1 MTRYALV
8 ALLSVTFAG
17 VPALVG
23 CDKEVAHEKTVK
35 VKDDGTVKKNETT
48 VKEKPDGTVVKE
60 ESKTTNNP

>member
-1 MTRYALV
+1 MTRYAMLI
-8 ALLSVTFAG
+8 LLGLGFVGSA
-17 VPALVG
+17 ALVG